1 MSKFIQQ
8 IKKYSSSIFFS
19 FIIIFVT
26 TDVYA
31 DNTAKKACDAAG
43 VNTKSLSDIQIAAF
57 ETIDNMLPIKIGGIE
72 VGSPD
77 DVSGGLASA
86 GGSSSD
92 NSAFLCMCQM
102 PPPVFERL
110 GVSISFWNN
119 VGMVDTSSIPYCFPQ
134 LGMSLSEDIAPDI
147 ESGFSIL
154 GKPGV
159 GGANQFGTRS
169 NGSKDSQFIT
179 AHTHFASF
187 MNLMQIISEAIFS
200 MCLGISTN
208 ISPIMSETA
217 FWWQVDEWGVVKNP
231 EALLVANPIATTAC
245 MAESVSMIAKKNL
258 DPLFWCMGSWG
269 SLYPITMNV
278 GSGTPLTSYAML
290 AARNL
295 AERFQLGML
304 MDTTGYQ
311 MLNGYCQPIPIYF
324 TPKSDINIFPIWPQK
339 STSRFPL
346 GYPSE
351 FWGVGKDNPTNLG
364 VMTWMVYQKR
374 DCCYL

>member
-1 MSKFIQQ
+1 MLKFIQQ

-43 VNTKSLSDIQIAAF
+43 VNTKSLSNIQIAAF

-72 VGSPD
+72 VGSLED
-77 DVSGGLASA
+77 MDSNLTKT
-86 GGSSSD
+86 GSSSSSGD
-92 NSAFLCMCQM
+92 SAFLCMCQF

-119 VGMVDTSSIPYCFPQ
+119 IGMVDTSSIPYCFPQ
-134 LGMSLSEDIAPDI
+134 LGTSLSFMGPATEAA
-147 ESGFSIL
+147 FSFL
-154 GKPGV
+154 NTPGV
-159 GGANQFGTRS
+159 GGVNQFGTRS
-169 NGSKDSQFIT
+169 NGSKDSQFVS

-187 MNLMQIISEAIFS
+187 MNLMQIVSEAIFS
-200 MCLGISTN
+200 MCLSVNTN
-208 ISPIMSETA
+208 ISPVMSEVA
-217 FWWQVDEWGVVKNP
+217 FYWQNDDWSVIKNP
-231 EALLVANPIATTAC
+231 EALLVANPIAVTAC

-258 DPLFWCMGSWG
+258 DPLFWCIGSWG
-269 SLYPITMNV
+269 SLYPISMNV
-278 GSGTPLTSYAML
+278 GSGIPLSSYGML
-290 AARNL
+290 AARSI
-295 AERFQLGML
+295 AERFQTAQLL
-304 MDTTGYQ
+304 DTTGYQ
-311 MLNGYCQPIPIYF
+311 MLNGVCQPIPTYF

-351 FWGVGKDNPTNLG
+351 FWGVGKDNPRNIG